1 MLLLLIAL
9 YLLLGVLVS
18 NVSTTF
24 LAYLACLTAWPAVII
39 GLGLRARFAPMSAP
53 SRETITARP

>member
-18 NVSTTF
+18 NACTTF
-24 LAYLACLTAWPAVII
+24 LAYLACLLAWPAVII
-39 GLGLRARFAPMSAP
+39 GLALSERLAPR
-53 SRETITARP
+53 SRVVA